1 MPFEFQIL
9 DLIQNIHTPILDTFM
24 CVVSR
29 LGSVGFIW
37 FVLSIVLL
45 VIPKTRKSGAILMAA
60 LVIDYLLC
68 NGVIKRLADRA
79 RPCDINTTIQL
90 LVSRPGGSSFP
101 SSHTASSFTAVAALY
116 FSGEKKLWKPALVLA
131 CLIAF
136 SRLYLYV
143 HFPTDVLGGMLLGIL
158 VGFAVCRA
166 ADILDKRRD
175 TSTVTK

>member
-1 MPFEFQIL
+1 
-9 DLIQNIHTPILDTFM
+9 
-24 CVVSR
+24 
-29 LGSVGFIW
+29 
-37 FVLSIVLL
+37 
-45 VIPKTRKSGAILMAA
+45 MAA